1 MSHGEGLAL
10 QMSKE
15 KMNFPGSLEW
25 EEVEPRQSKQEEGE
39 NKKYTQESTAEFMV
53 HSEWGWGKWGG
64 GSRSTGKLRFGAV
77 DRS

>member
-1 MSHGEGLAL
+1 MSVRCEKGMSQGEGLAL

-25 EEVEPRQSKQEEGE
+25 EEVKPRQSKQEEGE

-53 HSEWGWGKWGG
+53 HSEWGWGKWGE
-64 GSRSTGKLRFGAV
+64 GSRSTGKL
-77 DRS
+77 